1 MSVMTY
7 SLEGDVAILAFDD
20 GKANAVS
27 HAFIDAMNEGLD
39 AALKEA
45 KAVVISG
52 RAERFSAGFDL
63 SEFKKGPEA
72 TATLLNRGTEMF
84 YRLFA
89 HPQPVI
95 AACTGH
101 AIAAGGF
108 LLLACDTRIGTS
120 GDYKIGLNET
130 AIGMSFPVFGHEL
143 AYSRISK
150 RHLTAVLVQATL
162 YDPTGAIDA
171 GFLDE
176 AVAAEELQAHSV
188 AIAAQLAQLPA
199 DAYAQNKQDIRAQSL
214 QRIKDSIK

>member
-1 MSVMTY
+1 
-7 SLEGDVAILAFDD
+7 
-20 GKANAVS
+20 
-27 HAFIDAMNEGLD
+27 MNEGLD

-72 TATLLNRGTEMF
+72 TAKLLNRGTEMF
-84 YRLFA
+84 YRLFS
-89 HPQPVI
+89 HPQPVV

-120 GDYKIGLNET
+120 GDFKIGLNET
-130 AIGMSFPVFGHEL
+130 AIGMTFPVFGHEL
-143 AYSRISK
+143 ANSRISK
-150 RHLTAVLVQATL
+150 RHLTAVLLQSTL
-162 YDPTGAIDA
+162 YDPDGAIDA

-176 AVAAEELQAHSV
+176 TVAAEQLEARALAT
-188 AIAAQLAQLPA
+188 AAQLAQLPG
-199 DAYAQNKQDIRAQSL
+199 DAYAQNKRDIRAQSL
-214 QRIKDSIK
+214 ERIKDSIE

>member
-27 HAFIDAMNEGLD
+27 HTFIDAMNEGLG

-143 AYSRISK
+143 ANSRISK
-150 RHLTAVLVQATL
+150 RHLTAVLLQATL
-162 YDPTGAIDA
+162 YDPAGAIDA

>member
-27 HAFIDAMNEGLD
+27 HAFIDAMNEGLN
-39 AALKEA
+39 AASKEA

-143 AYSRISK
+143 ANSRISK
-150 RHLTAVLVQATL
+150 RHLTAVLLQATL
-162 YDPTGAIDA
+162 YDPAGAIDA